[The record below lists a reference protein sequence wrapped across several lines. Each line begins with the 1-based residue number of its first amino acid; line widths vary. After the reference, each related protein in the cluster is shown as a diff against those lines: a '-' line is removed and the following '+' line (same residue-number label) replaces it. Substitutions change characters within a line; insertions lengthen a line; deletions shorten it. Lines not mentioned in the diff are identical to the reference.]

1 MTGSLSRTSRRLWI
15 LVLAALAFLA
25 DGVGTQAMG
34 LALPALLADWHLV
47 RAAFALPIALGLVG
61 FAIGAVVGG
70 VAGDR
75 FGPLRT
81 LVGSL
86 LLMGLC
92 TAGCAFAR
100 DPVGI
105 GLWRILAGLGLGASL
120 PIAATVIADYSSER
134 RRALAMA
141 VGLAFLPLGGFLI
154 AEAAAV
160 IVPVWGWRGLFAV
173 CGAVAMVLAC
183 VAAPAAFSVVPRPG
197 DVQPSR
203 AQGGLPRLTLRLAAS
218 ARDTIGLWMAFFCTV
233 LLYYSMFSWAPT
245 ALIGSGLSIR
255 AVSRTV
261 SVFSIGGLVGGLGTG
276 LLLQRLGSRLCLAAL
291 GTGAVACG
299 LALPYVLPS
308 GGGTLLPLSATVA
321 LLGVTA
327 IGIQTLLYV
336 LAARV
341 YPLAHRAT
349 GLGLAVGCGRLG
361 AIASSYTGVTALDR
375 GGFGG
380 FCASLALAALLALA
394 AGLLVSRQIPARI
407 RQDSAR

>member
-1 MTGSLSRTSRRLWI
+1 VTDGLLRTPRRLWI

-34 LALPALLADWHLV
+34 LAMPALLADWHLV

-61 FAIGAVVGG
+61 FAVGAVAGG
-70 VAGDR
+70 MAGDR

-92 TAGCAFAR
+92 TAGCALAR
-100 DPVGI
+100 DPAEI
-105 GLWRILAGLGLGASL
+105 GFWRILAGLGLGASL
-120 PIAATVIADYSSER
+120 PIAATVIAGYSSEH
-134 RRALAMA
+134 RRALALA
-141 VGLAFLPLGGFLI
+141 SGLAFLPLGGFLI

-160 IVPVWGWRGLFAV
+160 IVPSWGWRGLFAV

-183 VAAPAAFSVVPRPG
+183 VAAPAAFSVEPRLA
-197 DVQPSR
+197 DALRAR
-203 AQGGLPRLTLRLAAS
+203 AQGGLPRFTWNLEAS

-245 ALIGSGLSIR
+245 ALIGSGLSMQ

-261 SVFSIGGLVGGLGTG
+261 SVFSIGGLLGGLGTG
-276 LLLQRLGSRLCLAAL
+276 LLLQRLGTRPCLAVL
-291 GTGAVACG
+291 GTGAIVCA
-299 LALPYVLPS
+299 LTLPYAVPS

-327 IGIQTLLYV
+327 IGLQTLLYV
-336 LAARV
+336 LAAQV
-341 YPLAHRAT
+341 YPLAHRAA
-349 GLGLAVGCGRLG
+349 GLGWAVGCGRLG
-361 AIASSYTGVTALDR
+361 AIASSYTGVTALDH
-375 GGFGG
+375 GGLGG
-380 FCASLALAALLALA
+380 FCASLALAALLASS
-394 AGLLVSRQIPARI
+394 AGLLVSRQIPARL
-407 RQDSAR
+407 RQGSGR